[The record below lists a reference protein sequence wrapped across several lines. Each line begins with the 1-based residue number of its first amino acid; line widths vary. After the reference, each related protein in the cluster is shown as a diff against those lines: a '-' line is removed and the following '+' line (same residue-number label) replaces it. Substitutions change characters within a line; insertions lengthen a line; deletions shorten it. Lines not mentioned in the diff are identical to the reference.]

1 MENKIATLIRLA
13 REYFKNESLTV
24 NFNIFKG
31 KYYIEIAGEEWSCDN
46 FEQGITQAIKDFGE
60 WFEEDNQEEWKKED
74 EVAKK
79 WEERASQMGG
89 IMENK
94 IIKSLKEALN
104 KNKKIQEEVIV
115 KDNKILKISIKD
127 ISEVIEGIPVE
138 DTRQYLVEL
147 EYDNLKGSSTFKDID
162 TFFNRLEKDLKGEL

>member
-1 MENKIATLIRLA
+1 
-13 REYFKNESLTV
+13 
-24 NFNIFKG
+24 
-31 KYYIEIAGEEWSCDN
+31 
-46 FEQGITQAIKDFGE
+46 
-60 WFEEDNQEEWKKED
+60 
-74 EVAKK
+74 
-79 WEERASQMGG
+79 
-89 IMENK
+89 MENK

-162 TFFNRLEKDLKGEL
+162 TFFNRLEKDLKGELWQ